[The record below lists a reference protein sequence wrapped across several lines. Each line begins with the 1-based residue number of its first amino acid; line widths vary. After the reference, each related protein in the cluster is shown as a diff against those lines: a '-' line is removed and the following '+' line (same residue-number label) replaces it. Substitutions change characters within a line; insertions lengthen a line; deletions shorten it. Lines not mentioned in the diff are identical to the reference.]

1 MSSDIRETTSVIDN
15 LVNSFGRRNPN
26 VLTATNSSKSPSFN
40 ELLIQKVR
48 EFPELYDQQQRACTD
63 NVERTKIWD
72 RIAFS
77 IDSTIPGEFAK
88 KRWLQ
93 MRDRYR
99 KELKLALR
107 DSFKYPPKWTYFKE
121 LTWLDPYL
129 KDCFVQAGF
138 TYPIKRE
145 PEETIDTDRNSE
157 SIENNN
163 NNGVYA
169 DNTPPAISS
178 NFMLQKMISSV
189 NGGKKLYENNNDTY
203 NEDSLTQALS
213 NNFLTP
219 ESRSPTE
226 KIYGG
231 EEKGDTAVDRHS
243 PCVIIPRIHRMRKC
257 NLTIKRKL
265 NQGVIKSPTFSQYN
279 AQVTP
284 NKNETDSED
293 TDIVKKPKIDDTF
306 YTTLLEWLEDEDF
319 LLTKLIIT
327 RLSKLPPNIKK
338 ITRRKL
344 FSLLDEAED
353 SQDF

>member
-1 MSSDIRETTSVIDN
+1 MSNEIKETTFVLDN
-15 LVNSFGRRNPN
+15 LVSSFGRRNPN

-107 DSFKYPPKWTYFKE
+107 DSFRYPPKWSYFKE

-138 TYPIKRE
+138 TYPFKRE
-145 PEETIDTDRNSE
+145 PEETVDTERNSE

-163 NNGVYA
+163 NGVYV
-169 DNTPPAISS
+169 DNNSPVISS

-189 NGGKKLYENNNDTY
+189 NGGKKFNENNNDTY
-203 NEDSLTQALS
+203 NEDSLTQALN

-219 ESRSPTE
+219 ESRSPIE
-226 KIYGG
+226 KINSG
-231 EEKGDTAVDRHS
+231 EEKGDTVVDRHS
-243 PCVIIPRIHRMRKC
+243 PCVVLPRIHKIRKC
-257 NLTIKRKL
+257 NASIKRKL
-265 NQGVIKSPTFSQYN
+265 NQGIIKSPNVSYCNT
-279 AQVTP
+279 QVMP

-293 TDIVKKPKIDDTF
+293 TDITKKPKIDDTF

-344 FSLLDEAED
+344 FNLLDEAED
-353 SQDF
+353 SQDC